1 MSKDDKVGQAL
12 RELDKASRGTLVAQ
26 WRRHYRSEPPR
37 YASVEFMRQA
47 IAYAIQERELG
58 GLPAAAQ
65 RELLA
70 IAKGTQSAGT
80 SSKMKIKPG
89 TKLLREW
96 DGNTHEVLVT
106 DKGFVWN
113 GTTYGSLS
121 SVAMAITGAKWSG
134 QRFFGLLK
142 KRGGQSDGA

>member
-1 MSKDDKVGQAL
+1 MSNDDKVGQAL
-12 RELDKASRGTLVAQ
+12 RELEKASRGALVAQ

-58 GLPAAAQ
+58 SLAASAQ

-70 IAKGTQSAGT
+70 IAKGTQSTAT
-80 SSKMKIKPG
+80 SSKIKIKPG

-106 DKGFVWN
+106 DKGFVWQ
-113 GTTYGSLS
+113 GTTYSSLS
-121 SVAMAITGAKWSG
+121 AVAMAITGVKWSG

-142 KRGGQSDGA
+142 KRGGQDE

>member
-12 RELDKASRGTLVAQ
+12 RGLEEASRGTLVAQ

-58 GLPAAAQ
+58 GLPASAQ

-70 IAKGTQSAGT
+70 IAKGTQPAGT
-80 SSKMKIKPG
+80 SSKIKIKPG

-121 SVAMAITGAKWSG
+121 AVAMAITGAKWSG

-142 KRGGQSDGA
+142 KRGGQGD

>member
-12 RELDKASRGTLVAQ
+12 RELEQASRGTMVAQ

-37 YASVEFMRQA
+37 YSSVDFMRQA
-47 IAYAIQERELG
+47 IAYAIQQRELG
-58 GLPAAAQ
+58 SLPASVQ
-65 RELLA
+65 RELIA
-70 IAKGTQSAGT
+70 IAKGTQSAAI
-80 SSKMKIKPG
+80 SAKIKIKPG

-106 DKGFVWN
+106 DNGFVWN

-121 SVAMAITGAKWSG
+121 AVAMAITGAKWSG
-134 QRFFGLLK
+134 RRFFGLLK
-142 KRGGQSDGA
+142 VRGGQDD

>member
-1 MSKDDKVGQAL
+1 VAAAL
-12 RELDKASRGTLVAQ
+12 SLGAAPLCQRRIHAASHRL
-26 WRRHYRSEPPR
+26 RNP
-37 YASVEFMRQA
+37 
-47 IAYAIQERELG
+47 ERELG

-65 RELLA
+65 RELLS
-70 IAKGTQSAGT
+70 IAKGTQSAAT
-80 SSKMKIKPG
+80 SSKIKIKPG

-106 DKGFVWN
+106 DKGFVWK

-121 SVAMAITGAKWSG
+121 AVAFAITGAKWSG

-142 KRGGQSDGA
+142 VRGGQDD

>member
-1 MSKDDKVGQAL
+1 
-12 RELDKASRGTLVAQ
+12 
-26 WRRHYRSEPPR
+26 
-37 YASVEFMRQA
+37 MRQA

-70 IAKGTQSAGT
+70 VAKGTQSAGT
-80 SSKMKIKPG
+80 SSKIRIKPG

-96 DGNTHEVLVT
+96 DRNTHEVLVT

-121 SVAMAITGAKWSG
+121 FVAMAITGAKWSG
-134 QRFFGLLK
+134 QRFFGLLR
-142 KRGGQSDGA
+142 KRGGPND

>member
-12 RELDKASRGTLVAQ
+12 LGLEEASRGTLVAQ

-58 GLPAAAQ
+58 GLPASAQ
-65 RELLA
+65 QELLA
-70 IAKGTQSAGT
+70 IAKGTQPAGT
-80 SSKMKIKPG
+80 SSKIKIKPG

-113 GTTYGSLS
+113 GATYGSLS
-121 SVAMAITGAKWSG
+121 AVAMAITGAKWSG
-134 QRFFGLLK
+134 QRFFGLMK
-142 KRGGQSDGA
+142 KRGGQGD

>member
-12 RELDKASRGTLVAQ
+12 RQLEEASRGTLVAQ

-37 YASVEFMRQA
+37 YASIEFMRQA

-58 GLPAAAQ
+58 GLSASAQ

-70 IAKGTQSAGT
+70 IAKGRQPAAV
-80 SSKMKIKPG
+80 SSKIKIKPG

-96 DGNTHEVLVT
+96 SSCTHEVLVT

-113 GTTYGSLS
+113 GATYGSLS
-121 SVAMAITGAKWSG
+121 AVAMAITGAKWSG

-142 KRGGQSDGA
+142 KRGGQGD

>member
-1 MSKDDKVGQAL
+1 MSKDDNVGQAL
-12 RELDKASRGTLVAQ
+12 RELDNASRGTLVAQ

-58 GLPAAAQ
+58 GLPASAL

-70 IAKGTQSAGT
+70 VAKGTQSAGT
-80 SSKMKIKPG
+80 SSKIKIKSG

-121 SVAMAITGAKWSG
+121 AVAMAITGAKWSG

-142 KRGGQSDGA
+142 KRGGPND

>member
-1 MSKDDKVGQAL
+1 ML
-12 RELDKASRGTLVAQ
+12 EEASRGNLVAQ

-47 IAYAIQERELG
+47 ISYAIQERELG
-58 GLPAAAQ
+58 GLPASAQ

-70 IAKGTQSAGT
+70 IAKGTQPAGT
-80 SSKMKIKPG
+80 SSKIRIKPG

-96 DGNTHEVLVT
+96 NGNTHEVLVT

-142 KRGGQSDGA
+142 KRGGQGD

>member
-12 RELDKASRGTLVAQ
+12 GELDKSSRGTLVAQ

-58 GLPAAAQ
+58 GLPASAQ

-70 IAKGTQSAGT
+70 IAKGTQPAGT
-80 SSKMKIKPG
+80 SSKIKIKPG

-96 DGNTHEVLVT
+96 DGKTHDVLIT
-106 DKGFVWN
+106 DKGFVWK
-113 GTTYGSLS
+113 GATYGSLS
-121 SVAMAITGAKWSG
+121 AVAMAITGAKWSG
-134 QRFFGLLK
+134 RRFFGLLK
-142 KRGGQSDGA
+142 NRGGQDD

>member
-1 MSKDDKVGQAL
+1 MSKDDNVGQAL
-12 RELDKASRGTLVAQ
+12 RVLEEASRGNLVAQ

-47 IAYAIQERELG
+47 ISYAIQERELG
-58 GLPAAAQ
+58 GLPASAQ

-70 IAKGTQSAGT
+70 IAKGTQPAGT
-80 SSKMKIKPG
+80 SSKIRIKPG

-96 DGNTHEVLVT
+96 NGNTHEVLVT

-142 KRGGQSDGA
+142 KRGGQGD

>member
-1 MSKDDKVGQAL
+1 MSKDDKVGQVL
-12 RELDKASRGTLVAQ
+12 RGLEEVSRGTLVAQ

-58 GLPAAAQ
+58 GLPASAE

-70 IAKGTQSAGT
+70 ISKGTHPTGT
-80 SSKMKIKPG
+80 SSKIKIKPG

-134 QRFFGLLK
+134 QRFFGLLRR
-142 KRGGQSDGA
+142 RGGPND

>member
-1 MSKDDKVGQAL
+1 MSKDDNVGQAL
-12 RELDKASRGTLVAQ
+12 RELDNASRGTLVAQ

-58 GLPAAAQ
+58 GLPASAL

-70 IAKGTQSAGT
+70 VAKGTQSAGT
-80 SSKMKIKPG
+80 SSKIKIKSG

-106 DKGFVWN
+106 DKGLVWN

-121 SVAMAITGAKWSG
+121 AVAMAITGAKWSG

-142 KRGGQSDGA
+142 KRGGPND

>member
-12 RELDKASRGTLVAQ
+12 RELEEASRGALVAQ

-37 YASVEFMRQA
+37 YASVEFLRQA
-47 IAYAIQERELG
+47 IAYAIQERAVG
-58 GLPAAAQ
+58 GLPASAQ

-70 IAKGTQSAGT
+70 IAKGTQPAAT
-80 SSKMKIKPG
+80 SSKIKIKSG

-121 SVAMAITGAKWSG
+121 AVAMAITGAKWSG

-142 KRGGQSDGA
+142 KRGG

>member
-1 MSKDDKVGQAL
+1 MLKDDKVGLTL
-12 RELDKASRGTLVAQ
+12 RELEEASRGTLVAQ

-47 IAYAIQERELG
+47 IAHAIQEREFG
-58 GLPAAAQ
+58 GLPASAQ

-80 SSKMKIKPG
+80 SSKIKIKPG

-142 KRGGQSDGA
+142 TRGDQHE

>member
-1 MSKDDKVGQAL
+1 MSQDKAGQAL
-12 RELDKASRGTLVAQ
+12 RELEDASRGTLVAQ

-80 SSKMKIKPG
+80 SSKIKIKPG

-121 SVAMAITGAKWSG
+121 AVAMAITGAKWSG

-142 KRGGQSDGA
+142 KRGGPDG

>member
-1 MSKDDKVGQAL
+1 MAKDDKLGQAL
-12 RELDKASRGTLVAQ
+12 RGLEEASRGTLVAQ

-58 GLPAAAQ
+58 GLPASAQ

-70 IAKGTQSAGT
+70 IAKGTQPAGT
-80 SSKMKIKPG
+80 SSKIKIKPG

-96 DGNTHEVLVT
+96 DGKTHEVLVT

-113 GTTYGSLS
+113 GATYGSLS
-121 SVAMAITGAKWSG
+121 AVAMAITGAKWSG

>member
-1 MSKDDKVGQAL
+1 MRMSKDDKVVQAL
-12 RELDKASRGTLVAQ
+12 RELEEASRGTLVAQ

-37 YASVEFMRQA
+37 YASAEFMRQA

-58 GLPAAAQ
+58 GLPATAQ

-70 IAKGTQSAGT
+70 IAKGTQPAAT
-80 SSKMKIKPG
+80 SSKIRIKPG

-113 GTTYGSLS
+113 GATYGSLS
-121 SVAMAITGAKWSG
+121 AVAMAITGAKWSG

-142 KRGGQSDGA
+142 KRGGTGD

>member
-1 MSKDDKVGQAL
+1 MSKDHKVEKPL
-12 RELDKASRGTLVAQ
+12 RDVEEASRATLVTE

-37 YASVEFMRQA
+37 YASVEFMRKA
-47 IAYAIQERELG
+47 VAYAIQEREFG

-65 RELLA
+65 RELRS
-70 IAKGTQSAGT
+70 IAKGTQSAAT
-80 SSKMKIKPG
+80 SSRIKTKPG

-113 GTTYGSLS
+113 GTMYRSLS
-121 SVAMAITGAKWSG
+121 AVAMAITGAKWSG

-142 KRGGQSDGA
+142 DRGGRDD

>member
-1 MSKDDKVGQAL
+1 MSKDDKIGQAL
-12 RELDKASRGTLVAQ
+12 RELEKASRGTLAAQ

-58 GLPAAAQ
+58 GLPASAQ

-70 IAKGTQSAGT
+70 IAKGTKPAGT
-80 SSKMKIKPG
+80 SSTIKIKPG

-96 DGNTHEVLVT
+96 DGTTHEVLVT

-113 GTTYGSLS
+113 GATYGSLS
-121 SVAMAITGAKWSG
+121 AVAMAITGAKWSG

-142 KRGGQSDGA
+142 KRGGTCD

>member
-12 RELDKASRGTLVAQ
+12 RELEKASRGTLVAQ

-58 GLPAAAQ
+58 GLPASAQ

-70 IAKGTQSAGT
+70 VAKGTQSAGT
-80 SSKMKIKPG
+80 SSKIKIKPG

-121 SVAMAITGAKWSG
+121 AVAMAITGAKWSG

-142 KRGGQSDGA
+142 KRGGPIV

>member
-1 MSKDDKVGQAL
+1 MSKDDKIGQAL
-12 RELDKASRGTLVAQ
+12 RELEEASRGTLVAQ
-26 WRRHYRSEPPR
+26 WRRHYRSGPPR

-58 GLPAAAQ
+58 GLPASAQ

-70 IAKGTQSAGT
+70 IAKGTKPAGT
-80 SSKMKIKPG
+80 SSKIKIKPG

-96 DGNTHEVLVT
+96 DGKTHEVLVT

-113 GTTYGSLS
+113 GVTYGSLS
-121 SVAMAITGAKWSG
+121 AVAMAITGAKWSG

-142 KRGGQSDGA
+142 KRGGQDE

>member
-1 MSKDDKVGQAL
+1 MSKDKVRQAL
-12 RELDKASRGTLVAQ
+12 RELEEASRGALVAQ

-37 YASVEFMRQA
+37 YASVELMRQA
-47 IAYAIQERELG
+47 IAYAIQERGFG

-65 RELLA
+65 RELLS
-70 IAKGTQSAGT
+70 IAKGTQSTAT
-80 SSKMKIKPG
+80 SSKIKIKPG

-106 DKGFVWN
+106 DKGFVWK

-121 SVAMAITGAKWSG
+121 AVAFAITGAKWSG

-142 KRGGQSDGA
+142 VRGGQDD

>member
-1 MSKDDKVGQAL
+1 MSNDDKVGQAL
-12 RELDKASRGTLVAQ
+12 RELEKASRGALVAQ

-58 GLPAAAQ
+58 SLAASAQ

-70 IAKGTQSAGT
+70 IAKGTQSTAT
-80 SSKMKIKPG
+80 SSKIKIKPG

-106 DKGFVWN
+106 DKGFVWQ
-113 GTTYGSLS
+113 GTTYSSLS
-121 SVAMAITGAKWSG
+121 AVAMAITGVKWSG

-142 KRGGQSDGA
+142 KRAGQDE

>member
-1 MSKDDKVGQAL
+1 MRMSKDDKVGQAL
-12 RELDKASRGTLVAQ
+12 RGLEEASRGTLVAQ

-58 GLPAAAQ
+58 GLPASAQ

-70 IAKGTQSAGT
+70 IAKGTQPAGT
-80 SSKMKIKPG
+80 SSKIKIKPG

-96 DGNTHEVLVT
+96 DGKTHEMLVT
-106 DKGFVWN
+106 DRGFVWN
-113 GTTYGSLS
+113 GATYGSLS
-121 SVAMAITGAKWSG
+121 AVAMAITGAKWSG

-142 KRGGQSDGA
+142 KRGGQGD

>member
-1 MSKDDKVGQAL
+1 MSKDDKVGQVL
-12 RELDKASRGTLVAQ
+12 RGLEEVSRGTLVAQ

-37 YASVEFMRQA
+37 YASLEFMRQA
-47 IAYAIQERELG
+47 IAYAIQVRELG
-58 GLPAAAQ
+58 GLPASAQ

-70 IAKGTQSAGT
+70 IAKGAQSEGT
-80 SSKMKIKPG
+80 SSKIKIKPG

-134 QRFFGLLK
+134 QRFFGLLRR
-142 KRGGQSDGA
+142 RGGPND

>member
-1 MSKDDKVGQAL
+1 MSKDDKVEQAL

-80 SSKMKIKPG
+80 SSKIKIKPG

-121 SVAMAITGAKWSG
+121 AVAMAITGAKWSG

-142 KRGGQSDGA
+142 RRGGLDG